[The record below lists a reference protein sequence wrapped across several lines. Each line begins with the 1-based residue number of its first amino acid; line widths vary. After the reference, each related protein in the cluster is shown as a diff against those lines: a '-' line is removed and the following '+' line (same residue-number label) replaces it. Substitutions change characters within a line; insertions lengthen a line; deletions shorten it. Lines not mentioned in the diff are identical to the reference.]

1 MLTVELNIFTVVL
14 TKVWSSSVVK
24 VWIISS
30 SRACIAIVLTKVLN
44 SSSALV
50 LTTVWISCSAIVLS
64 KVSKSSSAVVLTK
77 VSNQCSSV
85 GGGGARGLEAP
96 PVHSRAPAGA
106 HTCPV
111 IAARDQTVTKTF
123 LKLFLRQNIS
133 WDACP
138 PCHRCDQN
146 FSWHFFV
153 TSVQLH
159 G

>member
-1 MLTVELNIFTVVL
+1 M
-14 TKVWSSSVVK
+14 
-24 VWIISS
+24 WIISS
-30 SRACIAIVLTKVLN
+30 SRACIAIVLTKVL
-44 SSSALV
+44 
-50 LTTVWISCSAIVLS
+50 

-133 WDACP
+133 
-138 PCHRCDQN
+138 
-146 FSWHFFV
+146 
-153 TSVQLH
+153 
-159 G
+159 

>member
-1 MLTVELNIFTVVL
+1 M
-14 TKVWSSSVVK
+14 
-24 VWIISS
+24 WIISS

-44 SSSALV
+44 SSNAL
-50 LTTVWISCSAIVLS
+50 VLS
-64 KVSKSSSAVVLTK
+64 KVSKSSSAVVLTKVSKSSYGSSAVVLTK

-133 WDACP
+133 
-138 PCHRCDQN
+138 
-146 FSWHFFV
+146 
-153 TSVQLH
+153 
-159 G
+159 